1 MNKIYTKEQLEHYFN
16 KLMKE
21 LKRIPTQKDINKAS
35 REKTRF
41 PSLSV
46 FLNRFGSWEK
56 AKKYYGKDFF
66 NKTKCKNCGNEFVRE
81 RKNQKFCSKKCRENS
96 QLKKHKL
103 TWYKE
108 NKIKDI
114 LGTKCKLCKFNYIK
128 LCKIIPKKFNKRKT
142 ISEKDLVDMYNQYKK
157 GNDKKKKEIKKK
169 LKEDYILLCPNH
181 YELWKRNI
189 IEI

>member
-16 KLMKE
+16 RLMNE

-56 AKKYYGKDFF
+56 AKKYYGKDAF
-66 NKTKCKNCGNEFVRE
+66 NKTKCKNCNNEFVKKKKSQR
-81 RKNQKFCSKKCRENS
+81 FCSKKCRENN
-96 QLKKHKL
+96 QKKKHKL

-108 NKIKDI
+108 SKIKNI

-128 LCKIIPKKFNKRKT
+128 LCSIIPKKTGKRK
-142 ISEKDLVDMYNQYKK
+142 ISEKDLVTTYNQYRT
-157 GNDKKKKEIKKK
+157 GNNKKKKEISKK
-169 LKEDYILLCPNH
+169 LKENYVLLCPNH
-181 YELWKRNI
+181 YELWKRKI
-189 IEI
+189 IKI